1 MKDVF
6 KEFKPSSWA
15 IDNRTTIFIITAML
29 TIMGIRAYNH
39 LPKELFPDVTMPTI
53 YVSTIYPGSAPADVE
68 NLLTKPLEKEI
79 GGINGVNKIT
89 SNSVQDF
96 CSIQVEFVSGTNID
110 DANQKV
116 KDAVDKAKPNLPSD
130 LDPTWGP
137 DVAKVEFSQFPIMQ
151 VNISGDYDLAGLK
164 KYAELLQDKIE
175 ALPQITRADIIG
187 APEREIQ
194 INVNMYKAQ
203 AAEITMY
210 DIYSAISSEN
220 KIVSGGTM
228 KLGDMRRS
236 ISVSGEFTNV
246 NQIENLTINNMQNQ
260 PIYLRD
266 IAEIKDSFKEQ
277 ESFARLNNKKVITL
291 NVIKK
296 SGANLIEASDS
307 IRALVA
313 KVHGKEVPRDVELTI
328 TGDTS
333 TTTRTQVAD
342 LINTIIIG
350 FILVT
355 LVLMFFMGATNAMF
369 VGLSVPLSMF
379 IAFIAL
385 GASGWTMNVIV
396 LFGFLLGLGIVVD
409 DAIVV
414 IENTHRIFGN
424 GKMPIKLA
432 AKNAAGEVFA
442 PVLAGTMTTLAPF
455 FPLLFWPGVIGSFM
469 HGLPVTLIIS
479 LTASLVVAYLINP
492 VFASAFMKPHYD
504 NERPNRRRQIWWSF
518 IIVVFGL
525 LLDLTEQT
533 LLGNVLITFVG
544 VFWLYNLVL
553 IKWVRTFQKRLWPA
567 FQNRYA
573 SVLRWTLRHPVI
585 LFSSVAASL
594 IIAIVLIVI
603 NISTNRGNGLEQF
616 PSGDPNFIFA
626 YVVMPVGTDQETTDS
641 VTRIVEN
648 KIYGVLGKNNPIV
661 KSVISNVAVG
671 ASEDPFDQS
680 VNTNKGKVSVAFIES
695 TDRRNRKAKPYEEK
709 FREVLKGI
717 PGAQITV
724 GVEQNGPPQGKP
736 INIEIS
742 GDKFDELIATSNNI
756 KRYLDSLNIPGIE
769 ELRTD
774 LQANK
779 PEITI
784 DLDRERMNREGI
796 STQTVGFEI
805 RNAVYGWEAS
815 KYKEGNDDYPIMIRY
830 DESQRKNID
839 QLKDLKLT
847 FRDQTNGH
855 VRQVP
860 LSAFADIRYSTTYSG
875 IKRIDQKRV
884 VTLGSNLLS
893 GYESQQPVIMGQV
906 TAALA
911 NYRTPEDVTIGY
923 TGASQ
928 DMQETINFLGVAG
941 LVALFLIIIILVAQ
955 FNSASKPIIIFTEV
969 FFSII
974 GVLLGYG
981 ITGMNFSA
989 VMTGV
994 GVIAL
999 LGIVVRNGI
1008 LLVEFTD
1015 LLIEQ
1020 GVPLRE
1026 AVVEGARTRMTPVVL
1041 TATATILGMI
1051 PLAIGLNINF
1061 YGLFT
1066 HFKPDI
1072 WFGGE
1077 NVVFWGPLAWT
1088 IVFGLAYATFITLL
1102 VVPVMYLLNERFK
1115 AWVFRIFRIS
1125 KKEKEVALV
1134 DAPVELEDSLV

>member
-15 IDNRTTIFIITAML
+15 IDNRTTIFIITAMITL
-29 TIMGIRAYNH
+29 MGIKAYNA
-39 LPKELFPDVTMPTI
+39 LPKELFPDVTLPTI

-68 NLLTKPLEKEI
+68 NLITKELEKEI
-79 GGINGVNKIT
+79 GAINGVNKLT

-96 CSIQVEFVSGTNID
+96 SSIQVEFVSGTNID

-116 KDAVDKAKPNLPSD
+116 KDAVDKAKPKLPSD

-137 DVAKVEFSQFPIMQ
+137 NVAKVEFSQIPIMQ
-151 VNISGDYDLAGLK
+151 VNVSGDYDLATLK
-164 KYAELLQDKIE
+164 RYAKLLQDKIE
-175 ALPQITRADIIG
+175 DVPQISKVDLIG

-194 INVNMYKAQ
+194 INVDMYKIQ

-220 KIVSGGTM
+220 RIVSGGTM
-228 KLGDMRRS
+228 KLGDTRRS
-236 ISVSGEFTNV
+236 ITVSGEFTSV

-277 ESFARLNNKKVITL
+277 ESFAQLNNKKVITL
-291 NVIKK
+291 QVVKK
-296 SGANLIEASDS
+296 SGANLIQASDS
-307 IRALVA
+307 VRALVA
-313 KVHGKEVPRDVELTI
+313 RSQVKDVPRDVTLTI

-350 FILVT
+350 FILVS
-355 LVLMFFMGATNAMF
+355 LVLMFFMGATNAIF

-379 IAFIAL
+379 IAFIIL
-385 GASGWTMNVIV
+385 SFTGWTMNVIV
-396 LFGFLLGLGIVVD
+396 LFGFLLCLGIVVD

-414 IENTHRIFGN
+414 IENTHRIFDN
-424 GKMPIKLA
+424 GKTPINLA

-442 PVLAGTMTTLAPF
+442 PVLAGTATTLAPF

-469 HGLPVTLIIS
+469 HALPVTMILS
-479 LTASLVVAYLINP
+479 LSASLVVAYLINP
-492 VFASAFMKPHYD
+492 VFATTFMRPHEA
-504 NERPNRRRQIWWSF
+504 NEKPNRRRQIMWSV
-518 IIVVFGL
+518 IIGAFGL
-525 LLDLTEQT
+525 LISFSVSRLW
-533 LLGNVLITFVG
+533 GNIIITGVG
-544 VFWLYNLVL
+544 VYWLYQLVL
-553 IKWVRTFQKRLWPA
+553 SKWVRAFQKKGWPS

-573 SVLRWTLRHPVI
+573 NFVRWTLKHPVI
-585 LFSSVAASL
+585 LFSSVLGTL
-594 IIAIVLIVI
+594 IIAVVLL
-603 NISTNRGNGLEQF
+603 NIRKPGLEQF

-626 YVVMPVGTDQETTDS
+626 YVVMPIGTDQATTDS
-641 VTRIVEN
+641 VTQIVES

-661 KSVISNVAVG
+661 KSVISNVSIG
-671 ASEDPFDQS
+671 AAEDQFDQS
-680 VNTNKGKVSVAFIES
+680 VATNKGKVSVAFIES
-695 TDRRNRKAKPYEEK
+695 TDRRNRKSKPYVEK

-779 PEITI
+779 PEISI

-839 QLKDLKLT
+839 QLKDLKIT
-847 FRDQTNGH
+847 FRDQTNGK

-860 LSAFADIRYSTTYSG
+860 LSAFATINYSTTYSG

-884 VTLGSNLLS
+884 VTLASNLLT
-893 GYESQQPVIMGQV
+893 GYESQQPVIMGKI

-911 NYRTPEDVTIGY
+911 NYKTPDGVTIGY

-928 DMQETINFLGVAG
+928 DMQDTINFLGLASMIS
-941 LVALFLIIIILVAQ
+941 LFLIIIILVAQ
-955 FNSASKPIIIFTEV
+955 FNSVSKPLIIFMEV

-981 ITGMNFSA
+981 ITGMTFSA

-994 GVIAL
+994 GIVAL

-1020 GVPLRE
+1020 GVPLKE
-1026 AVVEGARTRMTPVVL
+1026 AVVEAGRIRMTPVIL
-1041 TATATILGMI
+1041 TATATILGLI

-1066 HFKPDI
+1066 AFKPDI
-1072 WFGGE
+1072 WLGGE

-1088 IVFGLAYATFITLL
+1088 IVFGLGFATFITLL

-1115 AWVFRIFRIS
+1115 SWVFRILKVG
-1125 KKEKEVALV
+1125 KKEKEVSHAGSPV
-1134 DAPVELEDSLV
+1134 PVMMDKDAV

>member
-1 MKDVF
+1 MKHGF

-15 IDNRTTIFIITAML
+15 IDNSTTIFIIVVLL
-29 TIMGIRAYNH
+29 TIMGIRAYNG

-68 NLLTKPLEKEI
+68 NLITKPLEKEI
-79 GGINGVNKIT
+79 GAINGVNKISST
-89 SNSVQDF
+89 SVQDYS
-96 CSIQVEFVSGTNID
+96 SIQVEFVSGTDIN

-116 KDAVDKAKPNLPSD
+116 KDAVDKAKTNLPND

-137 DVAKVEFSQFPIMQ
+137 NVAKVEFSQIPIMQ
-151 VNISGDYDLAGLK
+151 VNVSGDYDLAHLK

-175 ALPQITRADIIG
+175 AIPEINRVDIIG

-194 INVNMYKAQ
+194 INVDMYKMQ
-203 AAEITMY
+203 AAQISMY
-210 DIYSAISSEN
+210 DIYSVINSEN
-220 KIVSGGTM
+220 RIVSGGTV
-228 KLGDMRRS
+228 KLGDVRRS
-236 ISVSGEFTNV
+236 ISVSGEFDNIS
-246 NQIENLTINNMQNQ
+246 QIQNLTVNNMRNE

-277 ESFARLNNKKVITL
+277 ESFAQLDNKKVITL

-296 SGANLIEASDS
+296 SGANLIEASDN
-307 IRALVA
+307 IHALVEEI
-313 KVHGKEVPRDVELTI
+313 HGKEVPTDVNLTV

-355 LVLMFFMGATNAMF
+355 LVLMFFMGATDAMF
-369 VGLSVPLSMF
+369 VALSVPLSMF
-379 IAFIAL
+379 IAFIVLSAT
-385 GASGWTMNVIV
+385 GGTMNVIV
-396 LFGFLLGLGIVVD
+396 LFAFLLGLGIVVD

-414 IENTHRIFGN
+414 IENTHRLFGN
-424 GKMPIKLA
+424 GKVPIKMA

-469 HGLPVTLIIS
+469 HSLPVTLILT

-492 VFASAFMKPHYD
+492 VFAATFMKPHRD
-504 NERPNRRRQIWWSF
+504 GEAPDRRRQILWSVIF
-518 IIVVFGL
+518 GVAGL
-525 LLDLTEQT
+525 LCT
-533 LLGNVLITFVG
+533 LLINKVLGNVIVTM
-544 VFWLYNLVL
+544 VFLYWLYQLVL
-553 IKWVRTFQKRLWPA
+553 VKWVIGFQKRGWPG

-573 SVLRWTLRHPVI
+573 NFLKWTLRHPVM
-585 LFSSVAASL
+585 LFSAILGSLGVA
-594 IIAIVLIVI
+594 IIALMI
-603 NISTNRGNGLEQF
+603 TKPGLEQF
-616 PSGDPNFIFA
+616 PTGDPNFIFA
-626 YVVMPVGTDQETTDS
+626 YVVMPAGTDQETTDS
-641 VTRIVEN
+641 VTQVVEDRV
-648 KIYGVLGKNNPIV
+648 YQVLGKDNPIV
-661 KSVISNVAVG
+661 KSVISNVSVG

-680 VNTNKGKVSVAFIES
+680 VSTNKGKVSIAFIEPAE
-695 TDRRNRKAKPYEEK
+695 RRNRESVVYVEK
-709 FREVLKGI
+709 LREALKGI

-736 INIEIS
+736 INIEIT
-742 GDKFDELIATSNNI
+742 GDNFEELIATSNHI
-756 KRYLDSLNIPGIE
+756 KRYLDSLNIEGIE
-769 ELRTD
+769 ELKTD

-779 PEITI
+779 PEISI

-805 RNAVYGWEAS
+805 RNAIYGWEAS
-815 KYKEGNDDYPIMIRY
+815 KYKEANDDFPIVIRY
-830 DESQRKNID
+830 DEQQRKNID
-839 QLKDLKLT
+839 QLKDLKIT
-847 FRDQTNGH
+847 FRDQTNGQ

-860 LSAFADIRYSTTYSG
+860 LSAFASISYTTTYSG

-893 GYESQQPVIMGQV
+893 GYESQQPAIMAQV
-906 TAALA
+906 RAALED
-911 NYRTPEDVTIGY
+911 YQTPDDVTIGY

-928 DMQETINFLGVAG
+928 DMEETINFMGVAWIIS
-941 LVALFLIIIILVAQ
+941 LFLIIIILVSQ
-955 FNSASKPIIIFTEV
+955 FNSISKPLIIFVEV

-981 ITGMNFSA
+981 FTGMDFSA

-994 GVIAL
+994 GVVAL

-1015 LLIEQ
+1015 TLIDE
-1020 GVPLRE
+1020 GMPLRE
-1026 AVVEGARTRMTPVVL
+1026 AVVEAAKIRMTPVVL

-1066 HFKPDI
+1066 EFKPDI
-1072 WFGGE
+1072 WLGGE

-1088 IVFGLAYATFITLL
+1088 IVFGLGYATFITLI
-1102 VVPVMYLLNERFK
+1102 VVPVMYMLNEQFK
-1115 AWVFRIFRIS
+1115 SWVFRKLNIS
-1125 KKEKEVALV
+1125 RASKVSGPAATPMPSMMDK
-1134 DAPVELEDSLV
+1134 DPIGS